1 MVKLRDWLKNNKEKT
16 KEKYEEVKN
25 KTKDQYNKVLDTEVG
40 EIQDK
45 SKEFVRNTTDVTKGF
60 LLLIKGF
67 ILAIFL
73 ILYFIFWLLVPTI
86 FFIAL
91 FGIFSFSG
99 DWSGSNNPVFW
110 KSYYSPYIPAGI
122 FSVIYIGVLSFVFI
136 KTPEGLFKKV
146 QKRGFKFS
154 FVIFLL
160 LLVIFV
166 VVANY
171 SYFYSLVVG

>member
-1 MVKLRDWLKNNKEKT
+1 MVKLRDWLKNNKEIT
-16 KEKYEEVKN
+16 KEKYKEVKN
-25 KTKDQYNKVLDTEVG
+25 KTKEQYNKVLDTEVE

-45 SKEFVRNTTDVTKGF
+45 SKEFVRNTTDLTKGF

-86 FFIAL
+86 FFVVL
-91 FGIFSFSG
+91 FGVFSLSGELTGNDPIFWESR
-99 DWSGSNNPVFW
+99 
-110 KSYYSPYIPAGI
+110 YSPFLPAGI
-122 FSVIYIGVLSFVFI
+122 FSVIYIGALSFVFI
-136 KTPEGLFKKV
+136 KTPEGLFKKA

-154 FVIFLL
+154 FIIFLL
-160 LLVIFV
+160 LLFVFV

-171 SYFYSLVVG
+171 SYFYSLVVR